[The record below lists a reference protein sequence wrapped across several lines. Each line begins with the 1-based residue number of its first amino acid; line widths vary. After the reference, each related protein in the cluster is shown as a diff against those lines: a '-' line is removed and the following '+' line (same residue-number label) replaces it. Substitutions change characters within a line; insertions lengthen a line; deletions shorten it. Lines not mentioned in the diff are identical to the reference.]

1 VKGGGGG
8 GDRGK
13 EEEEEEEEGNSFC
26 AVSSAAELHR
36 DKRTKQKQKR
46 TDGRTDG
53 RTGGRAAVS
62 HAARHAG
69 MRGSGRKLERTSDA
83 MAVRAESRNSS
94 RDVRS
99 LPVCISSRL
108 QATRGVYATV
118 RMYVCT
124 NSLFLSAGYRFKAR
138 RVADLI

>member
-1 VKGGGGG
+1 
-8 GDRGK
+8 
-13 EEEEEEEEGNSFC
+13 
-26 AVSSAAELHR
+26 
-36 DKRTKQKQKR
+36 
-46 TDGRTDG
+46 
-53 RTGGRAAVS
+53 
-62 HAARHAG
+62 